1 VGKSKKFIQIKK
13 FNKVKEV
20 LNMPG
25 LDGTGPLGLGPM
37 TGRGAGFCMGY
48 AVPWG
53 ARYYG
58 RGAGMGFGRGF
69 RRMYYATGLPGWARF
84 GYPGYPQYNNPV
96 YMGYDELVEDEKE
109 LLSRQA
115 EYLEKE
121 LEQVKKRLAK
131 FDENDK

>member
-1 VGKSKKFIQIKK
+1 
-13 FNKVKEV
+13 
-20 LNMPG
+20 MPG
-25 LDGTGPLGLGPM
+25 LDGTGPLGFGPM

-84 GYPGYPQYNNPV
+84 GYPGYPQYSNPV
-96 YMGYDELVEDEKE
+96 YMGNEDIAESEKE
-109 LLSRQA
+109 LLSRQLGYLEGEKEFLGKQA

-131 FDENDK
+131 FEDNDK